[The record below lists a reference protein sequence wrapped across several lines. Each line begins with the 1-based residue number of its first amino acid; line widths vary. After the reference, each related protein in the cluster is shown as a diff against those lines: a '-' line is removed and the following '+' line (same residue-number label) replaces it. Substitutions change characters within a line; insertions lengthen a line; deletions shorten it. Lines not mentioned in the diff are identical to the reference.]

1 MDSTLLDDDLEWTQI
16 LTELVASRAESMH
29 HADGTLAGVQDAA
42 LCWMRFMLSSILL

>member
-16 LTELVASRAESMH
+16 LSGVLASWEESMH
-29 HADGTLAGVQDAA
+29 QAEGIFAGVQDAA